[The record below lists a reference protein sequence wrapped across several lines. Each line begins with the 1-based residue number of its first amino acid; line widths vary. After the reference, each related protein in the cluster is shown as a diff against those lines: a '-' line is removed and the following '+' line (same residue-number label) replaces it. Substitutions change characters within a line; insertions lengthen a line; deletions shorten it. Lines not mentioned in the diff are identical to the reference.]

1 MVYSKS
7 KKSKKSKKS
16 NKTNKT
22 KKGGSYSPI
31 HKERKSVDNHSLH
44 DNSSENI
51 QRVYEQGYNNG
62 SKKHPKLIL
71 NRRITISLYNSNEDP
86 VTELKIKKAI
96 DEHIGSDCI
105 VKKAVKV
112 NKEHRIKESKDNR
125 KNFIVTFSEKDLHN
139 PRVKGF
145 VEPMFNTSPNIQK
158 IPRTFYILRSYD
170 EMEFKEMNTTNP

>member
-1 MVYSKS
+1 MVYS
-7 KKSKKSKKS
+7 KSKKSKKS

-71 NRRITISLYNSNEDP
+71 NKRITISLFNSNEDP
-86 VTELKIKKAI
+86 VTELKIKNAV
-96 DEHIGSDCI
+96 DGHIGSDCI
-105 VKKAVKV
+105 VKKTVKI
-112 NKEHRIKESKDNR
+112 NNRKKNYYDNR
-125 KNFIVTFSEKDLHN
+125 FYMRIHDFYSNRSFRLK
-139 PRVKGF
+139 
-145 VEPMFNTSPNIQK
+145 TSQ
-158 IPRTFYILRSYD
+158 LCD
-170 EMEFKEMNTTNP
+170 